1 MVCEEF
7 AGEGLVTET
16 GTNREEQ
23 GPMRRAVELVRHYAG
38 VMAHEFDSVPADDAE
53 VLGIL
58 AYSSLAFMTR
68 LAKDG
73 EQAPTF
79 EAHVEHARMAA
90 RCFKLYQQL
99 EVWSEHRGFDLLAAG
114 DAFSGAY
121 DDLDARTRPTTFAER
136 AVKTFIT
143 RGMLGDMLIRV
154 AQGHG
159 LFEGIEDVWPFEQG
173 HWVRAHL
180 GPQIEAD
187 EQLSAR
193 LSLWG
198 RRVAGEALGLV
209 RATLFTYPSL
219 AASPENV
226 DEITEYV
233 IKRHGERMKDIHLK
247 A

>member
-1 MVCEEF
+1 
-7 AGEGLVTET
+7 
-16 GTNREEQ
+16 
-23 GPMRRAVELVRHYAG
+23 
-38 VMAHEFDSVPADDAE
+38 
-53 VLGIL
+53 
-58 AYSSLAFMTR
+58 MTR
-68 LAKDG
+68 LVKDG

-79 EAHVEHARMAA
+79 EAYVEHARMAA
-90 RCFKLYQQL
+90 QCFALYQQL
-99 EVWSEHRGFDLLAAG
+99 EVWCEHRDFDLMEAAG
-114 DAFSGAY
+114 AFTSAY

-136 AVKTFIT
+136 SVKTFIT

-154 AQGHG
+154 ARVHG

-173 HWVRAHL
+173 HWVREHL

-187 EQLSAR
+187 PQLADR

-209 RATLFTYPSL
+209 RATLFTYPQL
-219 AASPENV
+219 AMTPDNV

>member
-1 MVCEEF
+1 
-7 AGEGLVTET
+7 
-16 GTNREEQ
+16 
-23 GPMRRAVELVRHYAG
+23 
-38 VMAHEFDSVPADDAE
+38 MAHEYVSVPADDTD
-53 VLGIL
+53 VIGIL

-90 RCFKLYQQL
+90 QCFALYQQL
-99 EVWSEHRGFDLLAAG
+99 EVWSEHRDFDLMEAAG
-114 DAFSGAY
+114 AFTRAY

-136 AVKTFIT
+136 SVKTFIT

-154 AQGHG
+154 ARVHG

-173 HWVRAHL
+173 HWVREHL

-187 EQLSAR
+187 PQLAM
-193 LSLWG
+193 
-198 RRVAGEALGLV
+198 
-209 RATLFTYPSL
+209 TPD
-219 AASPENV
+219 NV

>member
-1 MVCEEF
+1 ME
-7 AGEGLVTET
+7 ALVTAQRARVGAAGAGGVARVEW
-16 GTNREEQ
+16 G
-23 GPMRRAVELVRHYAG
+23 AVELVRHYAV

-219 AASPENV
+219 AVSPENV

>member
-1 MVCEEF
+1 
-7 AGEGLVTET
+7 
-16 GTNREEQ
+16 
-23 GPMRRAVELVRHYAG
+23 
-38 VMAHEFDSVPADDAE
+38 
-53 VLGIL
+53 
-58 AYSSLAFMTR
+58 MTR

-90 RCFKLYQQL
+90 QCFALYQQL
-99 EVWSEHRGFDLLAAG
+99 EVWCEHRDFDLMEAAS
-114 DAFSGAY
+114 AFTSAY

-154 AQGHG
+154 ARVHG
-159 LFEGIEDVWPFEQG
+159 LFEGIEDVWPFE
-173 HWVRAHL
+173 L

-187 EQLSAR
+187 PQLADR

-209 RATLFTYPSL
+209 RATLFTYPQL
-219 AASPENV
+219 AMTPDNV

>member
-1 MVCEEF
+1 
-7 AGEGLVTET
+7 
-16 GTNREEQ
+16 
-23 GPMRRAVELVRHYAG
+23 
-38 VMAHEFDSVPADDAE
+38 MAHEFDSVPADDAE

-154 AQGHG
+154 AQVHG

-198 RRVAGEALGLV
+198 RRVAGGARCAVPLPVVGCVPGERRRDHGV
-209 RATLFTYPSL
+209 RDQAPRG
-219 AASPENV
+219 AHEGHSPEGLRPQV
-226 DEITEYV
+226 
-233 IKRHGERMKDIHLK
+233 
-247 A
+247 

>member
-1 MVCEEF
+1 MRPGFRWSLFSVIVWELAAVEV
-7 AGEGLVTET
+7 LVTGNGNVGNT
-16 GTNREEQ
+16 WTVGA
-23 GPMRRAVELVRHYAG
+23 GELVRHYAG
-38 VMAHEFDSVPADDAE
+38 LMAHEYVSVPADDTD
-53 VLGIL
+53 VIGIL

-79 EAHVEHARMAA
+79 EAHV
-90 RCFKLYQQL
+90 
-99 EVWSEHRGFDLLAAG
+99 V
-114 DAFSGAY
+114 
-121 DDLDARTRPTTFAER
+121 
-136 AVKTFIT
+136 
-143 RGMLGDMLIRV
+143 
-154 AQGHG
+154 HG
-159 LFEGIEDVWPFEQG
+159 LFDGIEDVWPFEQG

-187 EQLSAR
+187 PQLADR

-209 RATLFTYPSL
+209 RATLFTYPQL
-219 AASPENV
+219 AMTPDNV

-233 IKRHGERMKDIHLK
+233 IKRHGERMKDIFLK

>member
-1 MVCEEF
+1 
-7 AGEGLVTET
+7 
-16 GTNREEQ
+16 
-23 GPMRRAVELVRHYAG
+23 MRRAVELVRHYAG
-38 VMAHEFDSVPADDAE
+38 AMAHEFDSVPADDAE

-68 LAKDG
+68 
-73 EQAPTF
+73 
-79 EAHVEHARMAA
+79 MAA

-99 EVWSEHRGFDLLAAG
+99 EVWSEHRGFDLLAAA

-154 AQGHG
+154 AQVHG

-187 EQLSAR
+187 EQLSSR

-219 AASPENV
+219 AVSPENV

-233 IKRHGERMKDIHLK
+233 IKRHGERMTDIHLK

>member
-1 MVCEEF
+1 M
-7 AGEGLVTET
+7 VTET
-16 GTNREEQ
+16 GTNRAEQ
-23 GPMRRAVELVRHYAG
+23 SLMRRAVELVRHYAG
-38 VMAHEFDSVPADDAE
+38 AMAHEFDSVPADDAE

-99 EVWSEHRGFDLLAAG
+99 EVWSEHRGFDLLAAA

-154 AQGHG
+154 AQVHG

-187 EQLSAR
+187 EQLSSR

-219 AASPENV
+219 AVSPENV

-233 IKRHGERMKDIHLK
+233 IKRHGERMRDIHLK

>member
-1 MVCEEF
+1 
-7 AGEGLVTET
+7 
-16 GTNREEQ
+16 
-23 GPMRRAVELVRHYAG
+23 MRRAVELVRHYAG
-38 VMAHEFDSVPADDAE
+38 VMAHEFHSVPADDAE

-90 RCFKLYQQL
+90 QCFKLYQQL
-99 EVWSEHRGFDLLAAG
+99 EVWSAHRGFDLLAAG
-114 DAFSGAY
+114 NAFSGAY

-154 AQGHG
+154 AQVHG

-180 GPQIEAD
+180 GPQI
-187 EQLSAR
+187 
-193 LSLWG
+193 
-198 RRVAGEALGLV
+198 
-209 RATLFTYPSL
+209 
-219 AASPENV
+219 
-226 DEITEYV
+226 
-233 IKRHGERMKDIHLK
+233 
-247 A
+247 

>member
-1 MVCEEF
+1 
-7 AGEGLVTET
+7 
-16 GTNREEQ
+16 
-23 GPMRRAVELVRHYAG
+23 
-38 VMAHEFDSVPADDAE
+38 MAHEFDSVPADDAE

-90 RCFKLYQQL
+90 QCFALYQQL
-99 EVWSEHRGFDLLAAG
+99 EVWCEHRDFDLMEAAS
-114 DAFSGAY
+114 AFTSAY

-154 AQGHG
+154 ARVHG

-187 EQLSAR
+187 PQLADR

-198 RRVAGEALGLV
+198 RMQM
-209 RATLFTYPSL
+209 RAWL
-219 AASPENV
+219 SP
-226 DEITEYV
+226 
-233 IKRHGERMKDIHLK
+233 KRRRCRMWRRI
-247 A
+247 

>member
-1 MVCEEF
+1 
-7 AGEGLVTET
+7 
-16 GTNREEQ
+16 
-23 GPMRRAVELVRHYAG
+23 
-38 VMAHEFDSVPADDAE
+38 MAHEFDSVPADDAE

-154 AQGHG
+154 AQVHG
-159 LFEGIEDVWPFEQG
+159 LFDGIEE
-173 HWVRAHL
+173 
-180 GPQIEAD
+180 D

>member
-1 MVCEEF
+1 
-7 AGEGLVTET
+7 
-16 GTNREEQ
+16 
-23 GPMRRAVELVRHYAG
+23 
-38 VMAHEFDSVPADDAE
+38 MAHEFDSVPADDAE

-99 EVWSEHRGFDLLAAG
+99 EVWSGHRGFDLLAAA
-114 DAFSGAY
+114 DSFSGAY

-136 AVKTFIT
+136 SVKTFIT

-154 AQGHG
+154 AQVH
-159 LFEGIEDVWPFEQG
+159 
-173 HWVRAHL
+173 
-180 GPQIEAD
+180 
-187 EQLSAR
+187 
-193 LSLWG
+193 G

-219 AASPENV
+219 AVSPESV